1 MKNKSMLP
9 LFTVIIPAKDRGI
22 YLEHTLRTCMIQDY
36 PNFEIIVSDDGST
49 DNTREVVEKAMKQDS
64 RIRFFSHNPGL
75 GMKDNFEFA
84 LNQVKPGFV
93 IALGGDD
100 GLLPDG
106 IQKMYKILSETN
118 TELLTWPC
126 PHFIFPDYYH
136 KYSKLVI
143 SRSKGVKLVKS
154 KDFLNRVAKSLQYLN
169 DFECPMFYIKGVVST
184 KLIDRVKSR
193 TEDHCFY
200 SCPTPDGYSGIVLAG
215 EVEEYAFSGEP
226 FSIGGDT
233 TASQGR
239 AYLKNDEKSKKET
252 EAFFK
257 NSNIR
262 PMHHEL
268 ASQPYSPLITLMT
281 ADYLLTARDLP
292 GIPNEFPNIDYKNL
306 IKKCFD
312 ELANDFCESGLIN
325 RELTII
331 KKIAEKHGLLVMFEK
346 LLLTSKLKIKK
357 NQGFAGSVITPRTII
372 FDSETLDLEN
382 IFEAAQATKYV
393 YNIYKNSSIKNIFS
407 MVHTMIDT
415 YLKMK
420 KYTSEEFPVLKN
432 LN

>member
-1 MKNKSMLP
+1 MLP

-49 DNTREVVEKAMKQDS
+49 DNTREVVDKAMGQDT

-75 GMKDNFEFA
+75 GMKGNFEFA
-84 LNQVKPGFV
+84 LNQVKPGYV

-126 PHFIFPDYYH
+126 PHFIFPDYYN

-143 SRSKGVKLVKS
+143 SRSKGVKIIKS
-154 KDFLNRVAKSLQYLN
+154 KDFLNRVTKSLQYLE
-169 DFECPMFYIKGVVST
+169 DIECPMFYIKGVVST
-184 KLIDRVKSR
+184 RLIDRVKSR
-193 TEDHCFY
+193 TDDHCFY

-233 TASQGR
+233 IASQGR
-239 AYLKNDEKSKKET
+239 AYLKNDEKSKE
-252 EAFFK
+252 EAAAFFK
-257 NSNIR
+257 NSSIR

-292 GIPNEFPNIDYKNL
+292 GMPSEFPIINYKNL
-306 IKKCFD
+306 IKKCFV
-312 ELANDFCESGLIN
+312 ELANRYSESGLID
-325 RELTII
+325 RELRII
-331 KKIAEKHGLLVMFEK
+331 KKIAEKHGLLEFFEK
-346 LLLTSKLKIKK
+346 LLSTSKLKIKK
-357 NQGFAGSVITPRTII
+357 NQGFAGSVVTPRTII
-372 FDSETLDLEN
+372 FDSETLDLVN

-393 YNIYKNSSIKNIFS
+393 YNIYKNSNIKNIFS
-407 MVHTMIDT
+407 VFHTMIYT
-415 YLKMK
+415 FMQVK
-420 KYTSEEFPVLKN
+420 KYKSEKFPELDD